1 LEFENFK
8 RKYLLVNKHITKLN
22 STLSVRVEELNG
34 QVANLAAEN
43 VRLRASE
50 ISLAAQLKKEKKRNN
65 HIVQQ
70 AEHVVGSLTHHL
82 VNMRASLGLLTPD
95 ATPIGS
101 ISPLKNRLP
110 TSPVQ
115 PPREPVRLARPPAD
129 VITQIRESEEDE
141 SGEEASPTR
150 AYSAA
155 SRLPLS
161 GFTPRTSQLE
171 IPPEFDLNSASK
183 RKLGR
188 RHSSLLVIDH
198 GAITPITPTEQVPS
212 PVIAPLRRS
221 PRKSFEATT
230 KSLSDEEAE
239 VERTIQSD
247 LDMERA
253 GAKADVSKV
262 PVEKQTA
269 IQDLAESKDKTIRAA
284 CIARDRNENQTGSER
299 ECSENSAKER
309 RRFGIK
315 DVTNSPRRSPSGFS
329 QEKPASACAHPLTMD
344 TADPPVSSLLLEGKT
359 SATAEAAASTS
370 AISAMSETI
379 ESLAGRERR
388 NRRSINYAEP
398 KLNTKMR
405 KPDPSP
411 EAAKRQS
418 SGGTTRRRKS
428 VPVNADEDG
437 DADVETGTVNSRLT
451 ENRRKTMYS
460 VTSSRIPMSV
470 PRPSSNMEVSG
481 AWGDEARRHMAA

>member
-1 LEFENFK
+1 MVLFVGCALYDKN
-8 RKYLLVNKHITKLN
+8 RHADSL
-22 STLSVRVEELNG
+22 
-34 QVANLAAEN
+34 LAA
-43 VRLRASE
+43 
-50 ISLAAQLKKEKKRNN
+50 
-65 HIVQQ
+65 
-70 AEHVVGSLTHHL
+70 
-82 VNMRASLGLLTPD
+82 
-95 ATPIGS
+95 
-101 ISPLKNRLP
+101 PLKNRLP

-155 SRLPLS
+155 SHLPLS

-198 GAITPITPTEQVPS
+198 GAITPITPITPTERVPS

-262 PVEKQTA
+262 PMEKQTA
-269 IQDLAESKDKTIRAA
+269 VQDLAESKDKTIKAA

-315 DVTNSPRRSPSGFS
+315 DVTNSPRRGTSDFF
-329 QEKPASACAHPLTMD
+329 QEKPAS
-344 TADPPVSSLLLEGKT
+344 G
-359 SATAEAAASTS
+359 
-370 AISAMSETI
+370 
-379 ESLAGRERR
+379 
-388 NRRSINYAEP
+388 
-398 KLNTKMR
+398 
-405 KPDPSP
+405 
-411 EAAKRQS
+411 
-418 SGGTTRRRKS
+418 
-428 VPVNADEDG
+428 
-437 DADVETGTVNSRLT
+437 
-451 ENRRKTMYS
+451 
-460 VTSSRIPMSV
+460 
-470 PRPSSNMEVSG
+470 
-481 AWGDEARRHMAA
+481 